1 MKLYLK
7 RVFAVFL
14 SVLMVFA
21 CGIIA
26 TADDGGTKVLF
37 TVESAD
43 GAVTEYGETDSF
55 SKVVES
61 LPDGSIVTLCANVYM
76 GSGV

>member
-7 RVFAVFL
+7 RIFAVFL

-26 TADDGGTKVLF
+26 TADDGGPKVLF
-37 TVESAD
+37 TVE
-43 GAVTEYGETDSF
+43 
-55 SKVVES
+55 
-61 LPDGSIVTLCANVYM
+61 
-76 GSGV
+76 